1 LDEGV
6 AAIIGLAMEIDAD
19 DVEACL
25 LQAARCAASAAKE
38 VERANHVSLSRFKKS
53 VVVPSSSKS
62 LHPLGKRLYNA
73 LPTDI
78 IEHAVTHHAG
88 VLDFID

>member
-1 LDEGV
+1 VPHGGVFLARRRGQDKVELGEIGGREIFERVGLDEGV

-38 VERANHVSLSRFKKS
+38 VERANHVSLSF
-53 VVVPSSSKS
+53 
-62 LHPLGKRLYNA
+62 
-73 LPTDI
+73 
-78 IEHAVTHHAG
+78 
-88 VLDFID
+88 